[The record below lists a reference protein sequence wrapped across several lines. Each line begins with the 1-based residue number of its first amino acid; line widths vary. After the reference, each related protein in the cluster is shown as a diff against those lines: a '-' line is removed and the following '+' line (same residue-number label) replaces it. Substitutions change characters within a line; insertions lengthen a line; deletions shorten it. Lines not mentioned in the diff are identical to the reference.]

1 MKASTAMK
9 WTFPLLLAALIP
21 WAFAQQT
28 TPSTGSG
35 GTGGSG
41 TSTTP
46 PKVETPIPAIVT
58 PPRATGAI
66 QIPTVPEIIYIAGT
80 VMQEDGNPPPFGTV
94 IELDCGDTI
103 TREATVD
110 STGRFGFQVGS
121 NNRIGRVQPDPS
133 DQIGDDVF
141 DLATESRN
149 LGSRGWSTSM
159 RTTPLSIRLL
169 RCEVR
174 AQYPEYRS
182 TSSRMK
188 PGAIF
193 GYTEVDAI
201 LLYRIEK
208 VRGTSV
214 SLTSILASKEARK
227 SVGQAEKALKKGEYA
242 EAEALLK
249 SALESYPENAAAWYL
264 LGEAYHLQNRD
275 SEAQDS
281 YLKSVSAD
289 KIFVRP
295 YLRLARLALKDEDW
309 ESAIDFSSEA
319 LQLDPIDFPEA
330 YYLNALA
337 NYHMQDME
345 EAEKSARKG
354 QRLDLN
360 HQYPQLHLILAN
372 ILSMRQDAAGSM
384 EEMRK
389 YLKAAPDAE
398 DAALVRARLEEKED
412 LARSQR
418 K

>member
-1 MKASTAMK
+1 MRTLRAAK
-9 WTFPLLLAALIP
+9 WTFPLILAVFIP
-21 WAFAQQT
+21 LAFAQQT
-28 TPSTGSG
+28 PPASGSGSTGS
-35 GTGGSG
+35 SG
-41 TSTTP
+41 TSAPP
-46 PKVETPIPAIVT
+46 PKVDVPIPAIIT
-58 PPRATGAI
+58 PPRATGSP

-80 VMQEDGNPPPFGTV
+80 VMQEDGNPPPFGTI
-94 IELDCGDTI
+94 IELDCGDTV

-141 DLATESRN
+141 DIATESRN

-174 AQYPEYRS
+174 AQYPGYRS

-188 PGAIF
+188 PGSIF

-201 LLYRIEK
+201 LLYRVEK

-214 SLTSILASKEARK
+214 SLTSMLVPKDARK
-227 SVGQAEKALKKGEYA
+227 SVEQAAKALKKEDYA
-242 EAEALLK
+242 GAEALLK
-249 SALESYPENAAAWYL
+249 SVLESYPGNAEAWYL
-264 LGEAYHLQNRD
+264 LGETYHLQSRD

-281 YLKSVSAD
+281 YLESISAD

-295 YLRLARLALKDEDW
+295 YLRIARLAMTDEDW
-309 ESAIDFSSEA
+309 ESAVDFSSEA
-319 LQLDPIDFPEA
+319 LNLDPINFPEA

-337 NYHMQDME
+337 NYSLQDME
-345 EAEKSARKG
+345 QAEKIARRG

-372 ILSMRQDAAGSM
+372 ILSIRQDTAGSM

-389 YLKAAPDAE
+389 YLKVAPDAE
-398 DAALVRARLEEKED
+398 DAPLVKSRLEEKEE
-412 LARSQR
+412 LAKTRS